1 MATIRPMS
9 NVASLAS
16 ATNVWGATAVY
27 VVNTASTDRTVT
39 IANTVGPENG
49 GGVYGSSPLVGTAQA
64 QVYVNSGTS
73 VIINKK
79 ATDTLDGGNA
89 DIKGTKVALAQA

>member
-16 ATNVWGATAVY
+16 ATNVWGATAVF
-27 VVNTASTDRTVT
+27 VVNSGSTDRTVT
-39 IANTVGPENG
+39 VANTVGPENG
-49 GGVYGSSPLVGTAQA
+49 GGVYGQGVGTAQA
-64 QVYVNSGTS
+64 EVYVNSGTS

-79 ATDTLDGGNA
+79 PTDTVDGGNA
-89 DIKGTKVALAQA
+89 DMKGTKVALAQA

>member
-16 ATNVWGATAVY
+16 ATYVWGATAVY

-39 IANTVGPENG
+39 VANTVGPENG
-49 GGVYGSSPLVGTAQA
+49 GGVYGQGVGTAQA
-64 QVYVNSGTS
+64 EVYVNSGTS

-79 ATDTLDGGNA
+79 ATDTLNGGNA